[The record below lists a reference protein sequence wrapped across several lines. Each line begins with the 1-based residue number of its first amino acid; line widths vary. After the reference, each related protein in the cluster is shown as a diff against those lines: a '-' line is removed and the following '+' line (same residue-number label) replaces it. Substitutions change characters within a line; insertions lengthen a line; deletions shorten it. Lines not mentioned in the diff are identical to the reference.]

1 MNWNPIA
8 CARKVRFETYE
19 DAEAEA
25 KFIRENQHLVRLAV
39 VIGGYFAAWGS
50 VTVAVGVA
58 MRSLSMTI
66 AASIG
71 PLKAFTA
78 WMMLKLVV
86 VGLLVVI
93 HIRSG
98 YLILNLFGAHGHY
111 AAWRRWIMTTATL
124 ATITGILTLV
134 LAKPELSPNGLPTW
148 LTQPGG
154 LQSLVETIRPTP

>member
-1 MNWNPIA
+1 MIA
-8 CARKVRFETYE
+8 WLKVVHVLALIVWCAGLLALPGLFVHRSRLS
-19 DAEAEA
+19 DIAAAELHRLTRTL
-25 KFIRENQHLVRLAV
+25 FIKITSPAAFVAV
-39 VIGGYFAAWGS
+39 VAGTWLLFL
-50 VTVAVGVA
+50 
-58 MRSLSMTI
+58 RE
-66 AASIG
+66 
-71 PLKAFTA
+71 AFTA

-98 YLILNLFGAHGHY
+98 YLILNLFRAHGHY

>member
-1 MNWNPIA
+1 MAPAFVGMANVVA
-8 CARKVRFETYE
+8 GAARAV
-19 DAEAEA
+19 A

-78 WMMLKLVV
+78 WMTAAGTSLASFAT
-86 VGLLVVI
+86 
-93 HIRSG
+93 SG
-98 YLILNLFGAHGHY
+98 PVLDRKSTRLNSSH
-111 AAWRRWIMTTATL
+111 T
-124 ATITGILTLV
+124 
-134 LAKPELSPNGLPTW
+134 
-148 LTQPGG
+148 
-154 LQSLVETIRPTP
+154 

>member
-1 MNWNPIA
+1 MITWLKVVHVLALMVWCAGLLSLPGLFVHRSRLSDIA
-8 CARKVRFETYE
+8 A
-19 DAEAEA
+19 AELHRLTRTL
-25 KFIRENQHLVRLAV
+25 FIKITSPAAFVAV
-39 VIGGYFAAWGS
+39 VAGTWLLFL
-50 VTVAVGVA
+50 
-58 MRSLSMTI
+58 RE
-66 AASIG
+66 
-71 PLKAFTA
+71 AFTA